1 MEIKIRKMQEED
13 AMTIAA
19 MNQLL
24 SHSEEKATRADAQF
38 FCDHALGPRRL
49 ANIWVA
55 TDDQAIA
62 GFMATRDWASFGGKA
77 KVRQIDLLYIDE
89 EYRGLGI
96 AADLLAFVTQDA
108 FAHGCGRVDIQTEAG
123 NEDSNALYKK
133 FGFKTTPDTRNH
145 YRLLAEQA
153 ENMPDGAIPLSS

>member
-1 MEIKIRKMQEED
+1 MEIKIRKMHED
-13 AMTIAA
+13 EAMTIAT

-24 SHSEEKATRADAQF
+24 MHSKEKATRADAQF
-38 FCDHALGPRRL
+38 IREYGFGPDRL
-49 ANIWVA
+49 ATIWVA
-55 TDDQAIA
+55 VDGANIA

-96 AADLLAFVTQDA
+96 AADLLSHVTHDA
-108 FAHGCGRVDIQTEAG
+108 FTHGCGRVDIQTEQS

-133 FGFKTTPDTRNH
+133 FGFKIKPDTRNH
-145 YRLLAEQA
+145 YHLFPTNYTASEQ
-153 ENMPDGAIPLSS
+153 